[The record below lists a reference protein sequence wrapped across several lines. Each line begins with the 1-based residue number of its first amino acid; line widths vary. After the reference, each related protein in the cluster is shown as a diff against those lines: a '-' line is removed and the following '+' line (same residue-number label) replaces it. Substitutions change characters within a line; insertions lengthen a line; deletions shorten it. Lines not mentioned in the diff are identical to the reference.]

1 MRRLTRSLTAALLAV
16 PLAAAPAAVTILS
29 SAPAAQ
35 AEVHPPPG
43 TDLKPVLGWSSWSFF
58 RSTDDAAII
67 EAAARAMHNSGLEG
81 LGSRVARFLRTGW
94 TCSACGKEAMP
105 SDKFC
110 TKCGTAITPTR
121 HDAARPSPRAS

>member
-58 RSTDDAAII
+58 RNTDDAAIV
-67 EAAARAMHNSGLEG
+67 EAAARAMQNSGLEG
-81 LGSRVARFLRTGW
+81 SATGTSTRTTSGTSARAGRARTS
-94 TCSACGKEAMP
+94 TS
-105 SDKFC
+105 
-110 TKCGTAITPTR
+110 TAGG
-121 HDAARPSPRAS
+121 